1 MGLQNFV
8 TQSLKL
14 KNNSEWFN
22 FCRSKK
28 KPLDIPSHPR
38 TVDKNKGWI
47 NNQMDREEAKNF
59 LNNLKN
65 DTVVKN
71 KRKFM
76 SATYIGRIMSL
87 GYSIKDIFH
96 LMDNQTFIETLKE
109 VNLRTNVKKE
119 EYYKR
124 LMAI

>member
-1 MGLQNFV
+1 MNI
-8 TQSLKL
+8 
-14 KNNSEWFN
+14 
-22 FCRSKK
+22 
-28 KPLDIPSHPR
+28 DSHQHFWKYDPAEYP
-38 TVDKNKGWI
+38 WI

>member
-1 MGLQNFV
+1 
-8 TQSLKL
+8 
-14 KNNSEWFN
+14 
-22 FCRSKK
+22 
-28 KPLDIPSHPR
+28 
-38 TVDKNKGWI
+38 
-47 NNQMDREEAKNF
+47 
-59 LNNLKN
+59 
-65 DTVVKN
+65 
-71 KRKFM
+71 
-76 SATYIGRIMSL
+76 MSL